1 MDACLHVYTTRQ
13 TSKFKYPKEN
23 DMKKLSWFFLIAVV
37 SLGFSSCS
45 DDDDE
50 NGGGV
55 SGGSGVKVC
64 YSAIDG
70 TRIDYKYAYLY
81 TMDGVD
87 DYPACE
93 LAFTNLDLLY
103 YYKNPDKIKKG
114 LMLSEFIIWFENTY
128 DIPTGEI
135 SSYTENDQDGII
147 FFDIESGTRDLYD
160 VYMNPDDVDPVYKW
174 YGLDSYH
181 NSSLLEVSKSG
192 NTYTMEC
199 PRLYLLESNEDDGT
213 IGYESKQVMGKFYF
227 QGSVLNMSDM
237 MQGEPMKEPG
247 EVCLQVIEVKD
258 PGFKNWLK
266 HIRRYN
272 NR

>member
-1 MDACLHVYTTRQ
+1 MDVCLLVYTTRQ
-13 TSKFKYPKEN
+13 ASKLKYPKEN
-23 DMKKLSWFFLIAVV
+23 DMKKLSWFFLVAVV
-37 SLGFSSCS
+37 SFGFSSCS

-55 SGGSGVKVC
+55 SGNSGVKLC
-64 YSAIDG
+64 YSEIDG

-81 TMDGVD
+81 TAEGVD
-87 DYPACE
+87 DYPVCE

-103 YYKNPDKIKKG
+103 YYKHPDKIKKG
-114 LMLSEFIIWFENTY
+114 LMLSEFNIWFENSY

-135 SSYTENDQDGII
+135 SSDTESDQDGTVV
-147 FFDIESGTRDLYD
+147 FDAASDTRDLYD
-160 VYMNPDDVDPVYKW
+160 IYMDSDDSEYFKW
-174 YGLDSYH
+174 YGVDSYH

-199 PRLYLLESNEDDGT
+199 PQLHLLESNENGDG
-213 IGYESKQVMGKFYF
+213 IGYDSKQVMGKFYF

-237 MQGEPMKEPG
+237 MQGKPMKEPG

-266 HIRRYN
+266 HIRRHN